1 MRKKD
6 IINRGAVLILIIIG
20 AIFLFGLVG
29 YTVLGCAFELAAGI
43 VLLYSAVDKVRA
55 RKPKTAKILKRVL
68 TWGLIAAAAFLVGT
82 EVYII
87 SGSASDAEP
96 NGRYVIVL
104 GAGVNGTEPSWS
116 LKTRL
121 EAALS
126 YLEDNSDAVCIVSG
140 GQGPGEQ
147 ITEAQCMENWLEEK
161 GIDPER
167 IIKEEQAG
175 NTSENIKYSLRLIGD
190 DDRDGIVIV
199 TSEYHLARAKL
210 IAGRE
215 CVRAQG
221 IAAKTG
227 LPVLTVNYFLREAL
241 SLWKYLIF
249 G

>member
-55 RKPKTAKILKRVL
+55 RKPKTARILKRVL
-68 TWGLIAAAAFLVGT
+68 TWVLIAAAAFLAGT
-82 EVYII
+82 EAYIII

-96 NGRYVIVL
+96 DGRYVIVL

-126 YLEDNSDAVCIVSG
+126 YLEENTEAVCIVSG

-147 ITEAQCMENWLEEK
+147 ITEAQCMENWLKEK
-161 GIDPER
+161 GIAPER
-167 IIKEEQAG
+167 IIKEEQARS
-175 NTSENIKYSLRLIGD
+175 TTENIKYSLRPH
-190 DDRDGIVIV
+190 R
-199 TSEYHLARAKL
+199 R
-210 IAGRE
+210 R
-215 CVRAQG
+215 
-221 IAAKTG
+221 
-227 LPVLTVNYFLREAL
+227 
-241 SLWKYLIF
+241 
-249 G
+249 